1 MEGFLKLNK
10 KARAAVGTLA
20 VVTGVGAAMVAGG
33 ATAANQGTTTTEPP
47 TTTTTTTTTIPPLD
61 EQTVYM
67 RGTGKDLRFEFE
79 GIGGSDVLV
88 RGEPLNVVN
97 ETDPQGVGP
106 HTFTLLSQ
114 PTIDKAPNGRK
125 CFTPKEICRIIADWH
140 EFVPP
145 ETVNKPVV
153 RVGGPGWNQKGTKRK
168 KGDSW
173 FSGQQDEEFS
183 QDLTSNQ
190 QRLRFFCAVHPNM
203 RGSIE
208 IEDAIPTK

>member
-1 MEGFLKLNK
+1 MEGSLKLNK

-20 VVTGVGAAMVAGG
+20 VTCGVGAAMVAGG
-33 ATAANQGTTTTEPP
+33 ATAANQGTTTGPPP
-47 TTTTTTTTTIPPLD
+47 TTTTTTTVPPIT

-67 RGTGKDLRFEFE
+67 NGDGKDLRFEFE

-88 RGEPLNVVN
+88 RGEPLNIVN
-97 ETDPQGVGP
+97 QTDPQEAGP

-114 PTIDKAPNGRK
+114 PTINNAPNGRK
-125 CFTPKEICRIIADWH
+125 CFTAREICRIIAEWH

-153 RVGGPGWNQKGTKRK
+153 KVGGPGWNQKGTKRK

-173 FSGQQDEEFS
+173 FTGQLDEEFS
-183 QDLTSNQ
+183 QELTSDQ
-190 QRLRFFCAVHPNM
+190 QRLRFFCAIHPQM
-203 RGSIE
+203 RGSVA
-208 IEDAIPTK
+208 IEDAIPTQ